1 MKIEQLRFRNL
12 NSLAG
17 EWVIDFT
24 DRELS
29 DEGIFLITGPT
40 GAGKTTILDA
50 ITLALYGQTPRLS
63 SISTGGNEIMSRQ
76 QVNCF
81 SEVIFSAGG
90 KRYRALWSQRRARGK
105 ADGRLQ
111 APYREFEDMTG
122 APGKPID
129 KIREV
134 SRAVLEAVGMDFD
147 GFTRSV
153 MLTQGQFARF
163 LNAQPADRAHILEK
177 ITGTDFYSAISR
189 RCLRMRGEAAKNQ
202 SSYTSGSPTPG
213 CSAAG
218 KRQRSKQSRR
228 PSMLTARRI
237 RKSSRPYGAR
247 VSGLSAW
254 TAPYGSAR
262 RPKPGER
269 LL

>member
-81 SEVIFSAGG
+81 PRLFSRPEEKDTGPSGPSAAPAAKRMAG
-90 KRYRALWSQRRARGK
+90 
-105 ADGRLQ
+105 
-111 APYREFEDMTG
+111 
-122 APGKPID
+122 
-129 KIREV
+129 
-134 SRAVLEAVGMDFD
+134 
-147 GFTRSV
+147 
-153 MLTQGQFARF
+153 
-163 LNAQPADRAHILEK
+163 
-177 ITGTDFYSAISR
+177 SR
-189 RCLRMRGEAAKNQ
+189 RRTGN
-202 SSYTSGSPTPG
+202 
-213 CSAAG
+213 
-218 KRQRSKQSRR
+218 SK
-228 PSMLTARRI
+228 T
-237 RKSSRPYGAR
+237 
-247 VSGLSAW
+247 
-254 TAPYGSAR
+254 
-262 RPKPGER
+262 
-269 LL
+269 

>member
-177 ITGTDFYSAISR
+177 NYGYGLLLSHFPALPQNERRSR
-189 RCLRMRGEAAKNQ
+189 EKIRAL
-202 SSYTSGSPTPG
+202 TP
-213 CSAAG
+213 A
-218 KRQRSKQSRR
+218 
-228 PSMLTARRI
+228 ARRL
-237 RKSSRPYGAR
+237 PGAQQR
-247 VSGLSAW
+247 GK
-254 TAPYGSAR
+254 GSAR
-262 RPKPGER
+262 SRAEGH
-269 LL
+269 

>member
-153 MLTQGQFARF
+153 MLTQGQFERF
-163 LNAQPADRAHILEK
+163 LNA
-177 ITGTDFYSAISR
+177 
-189 RCLRMRGEAAKNQ
+189 
-202 SSYTSGSPTPG
+202 
-213 CSAAG
+213 
-218 KRQRSKQSRR
+218 
-228 PSMLTARRI
+228 
-237 RKSSRPYGAR
+237 
-247 VSGLSAW
+247 
-254 TAPYGSAR
+254 
-262 RPKPGER
+262 
-269 LL
+269 